1 MIKQYGSDQLRPLI
15 FFIDEQLQNTLKLY
29 SWTRQ
34 TTDIINFDIEEMAPL
49 NNQSQ
54 SIESGTT
61 VIYNFSLDDITKSND
76 RYKRQIS
83 SFFRPTKSNRAA
95 NKKQRT
101 STSILEDSTSIPKAS
116 TSILEDSTGILADS
130 TSILEDSPGIKVER
144 EEVFVGL
151 GTMEKAP
158 MTLFRRR
165 RNYRSQYQ
173 DISKAGFEYSD
184 SISKGQNSKHIN
196 PRTAHFML
204 RREQGLRRLLTLS
217 DDQTSHAQIMAAIV
231 ARDSA
236 KASVLNKTNTG
247 SR

>member
-1 MIKQYGSDQLRPLI
+1 
-15 FFIDEQLQNTLKLY
+15 
-29 SWTRQ
+29 
-34 TTDIINFDIEEMAPL
+34 MAPL
-49 NNQSQ
+49 SKQSQ

-61 VIYNFSLDDITKSND
+61 VLYNLSLDDITESND
-76 RYKRQIS
+76 RYRKQIS
-83 SFFRPTKSNRAA
+83 SFFRPVKSNRAA

-101 STSILEDSTSIPKAS
+101 PTSILEDSTSI
-116 TSILEDSTGILADS
+116 
-130 TSILEDSPGIKVER
+130 LEDSPNIKEDNLNIKEDSPNNIKEER
-144 EEVFVGL
+144 EEVFVGS

-158 MTLFRRR
+158 MALFRRR

-184 SISKGQNSKHIN
+184 SMSTGQDSKHIN

-231 ARDSA
+231 ARDTA
-236 KASVLNKTNTG
+236 KANVLKKTNTG
-247 SR
+247 SK